1 MIEKTFSLFGR
12 QIFSKIERSRDG
24 SVWTTLFNGDDFI
37 NNQNYLKTSL
47 ENPVLNAIVSLRA
60 KMYSQMQI
68 SHIDADGKEVKN
80 SDVLKLLKQPNYFQ
94 SQEDF
99 LFQQMWFLSVSGN
112 NFVYQI
118 KPLSNELP
126 KAIYN
131 LIPSE
136 IDFNKVNK
144 VDKFIFTKEQTK
156 AFSDRKIKY
165 TLDGKVYEIKVSEI
179 IPLYDLANALTTD
192 SWLVAPSRVKA
203 IEKVLQNI
211 DVNLRSKRNNL
222 QMSAKHVG
230 INKSTGM
237 EAQVR
242 PDDKKEIERVLNSKD
257 IITTNA
263 SVEYKHLVSDMK
275 KLFLDEQFADD
286 ANKCL
291 LAFEMNKNVLN
302 YFAKDSTFENQNQ
315 GVINWIQ
322 NSVQGSADNTMN
334 SLSSSFGLLDKNE
347 RLVATFDHLPIMQ
360 TLINDKIK
368 SFTEFQN
375 ALKVS
380 LENGTIDNA
389 TAKKMSDN
397 FIKTLGL

>member
-1 MIEKTFSLFGR
+1 MIEKSFSLFGR
-12 QIFSKIERSRDG
+12 QIFSKIERLRDG
-24 SVWTTLFNGDDFI
+24 SVWTTLLSGDDFT
-37 NNQNYLKTSL
+37 NNSNYLNYSL
-47 ENPVLNAIVSLRA
+47 ENPVLNAIISLRA

-68 SHIDADGKEVKN
+68 SHIDANGKEVKN
-80 SDVLKLLKQPNYFQ
+80 SEVLKLLKQPNYFQ

-99 LFQQMWFLSVSGN
+99 LFQQMWFLSVAGN
-112 NFVYQI
+112 NYIYQI
-118 KPLSNELP
+118 KPYKKELSKNL
-126 KAIYN
+126 YN

-136 IDFNKVNK
+136 IDYNSINKL
-144 VDKFIFTKEQTK
+144 DKFLLTKSEIE
-156 AFSDRKIKY
+156 AFSEKKIKY
-165 TLDGKVYEIKVSEI
+165 TLDGKVYDIKISEI
-179 IPLYDLANALTTD
+179 IPLYDLANGLTTD

-203 IEKVLQNI
+203 IEKLLQNI
-211 DVNLRSKRNNL
+211 DQNLKSKHKNL
-222 QMSAKHVG
+222 QFSAKYVG
-230 INKSTGM
+230 VNKSTGM
-237 EAQVR
+237 EAQIQTADR
-242 PDDKKEIERVLNSKD
+242 TAIENVLNSKD
-257 IITTNA
+257 VLTTNA

-322 NSVQGSADNTMN
+322 NSIQGSADNTMN
-334 SLSSSFGLLDKNE
+334 SLSASFGLLEKNE
-347 RLVATFDHLPIMQ
+347 KLVASFNHLPIMQ
-360 TLINDKIK
+360 SLINDKIK

-380 LENGTIDNA
+380 LENGTLEKPE
-389 TAKKMSDN
+389 AKKMSDN

>member
-1 MIEKTFSLFGR
+1 MVEKSFSLFGR
-12 QIFSKIERSRDG
+12 QIFSKIERLRDG
-24 SVWTTLFNGDDFI
+24 SVWTTLLSGDDFT
-37 NNQNYLKTSL
+37 NNSNYLNYSL
-47 ENPVLNAIVSLRA
+47 ENPVLNAIISLRA

-68 SHIDADGKEVKN
+68 SHIDANGKEVKN

-99 LFQQMWFLSVSGN
+99 LFQQMWFLSVAGN
-112 NFVYQI
+112 NYVYQI
-118 KPLSNELP
+118 KPFTSELP
-126 KAIYN
+126 KNIYN

-136 IDFNKVNK
+136 IDYNKVNK
-144 VDKFIFTKEQTK
+144 VDKFIFSK
-156 AFSDRKIKY
+156 AEIKSFADRKIKY
-165 TLDGKVYEIKVSEI
+165 TLDGKVYDIKISEI

-203 IEKVLQNI
+203 IEKLLQNI
-211 DVNLRSKRNNL
+211 DQNLKSKFNNL
-222 QMSAKHVG
+222 KMSAKHIG

-242 PDDKKEIERVLNSKD
+242 PEDKTEIERVLNSKD

-322 NSVQGSADNTMN
+322 NSIQGSADNTMN
-334 SLSSSFGLLDKNE
+334 SLSASFGLLEKNE
-347 RLVATFDHLPIMQ
+347 KLVASFNHLPIMQ

-380 LENGTIDNA
+380 LENGTIDSA

>member
-1 MIEKTFSLFGR
+1 MVEKSFNLFGR
-12 QIFSKIERSRDG
+12 QIFSKIERLRDG
-24 SVWTTLFNGDDFI
+24 SVWATLLSGDDFT
-37 NNQNYLKTSL
+37 NNSNYLNYSL

-68 SHIDADGKEVKN
+68 SHIDANEKEVKN

-112 NFVYQI
+112 NYIYQI
-118 KPLSNELP
+118 KPFTSELP
-126 KAIYN
+126 KNLYN

-136 IDFNKVNK
+136 IDYNKANK
-144 VDKFIFTKEQTK
+144 VDKFIFSK
-156 AFSDRKIKY
+156 AEIKSFSEKKIKY
-165 TLDGKVYEIKVSEI
+165 TLDGKVYDIKISEI

-203 IEKVLQNI
+203 IEKLLQNI
-211 DVNLRSKRNNL
+211 DQNLKSKFNNL
-222 QMSAKHVG
+222 KMSAKHIG

-242 PDDKKEIERVLNSKD
+242 PEDRTEIERVLNSKD

-322 NSVQGSADNTMN
+322 NSIQGSADNTMN
-334 SLSSSFGLLDKNE
+334 SLSASFGLLEKNE
-347 RLVATFDHLPIMQ
+347 KLVASFNHLPIMQ

>member
-24 SVWTTLFNGDDFI
+24 SIWTTLLSGDDFI
-37 NNQNYLKTSL
+37 DNQNYLHASL
-47 ENPVLNAIVSLRA
+47 DNPVLNAIVSLRA

-68 SHIDADGKEVKN
+68 SHVDANGKEVKN
-80 SDVLKLLKQPNYFQ
+80 SEVLKLLKQPNYFQ

-99 LFQQMWFLSVSGN
+99 LFQQMWFLSTSGN
-112 NFVYQI
+112 NYVYQI
-118 KPLSNELP
+118 KPLSTDLP

-144 VDKFIFTKEQTK
+144 VDKFVFTKEQIKSFTDK
-156 AFSDRKIKY
+156 KIKY
-165 TLDGKVYEIKVSEI
+165 TLDGKVYDIKLSEI
-179 IPLYDLANALTTD
+179 IPLYDLANGITTD
-192 SWLVAPSRVKA
+192 SWFVAPSRVKA

-211 DVNLRSKRNNL
+211 DVNLRSKHKNL
-222 QMSAKHVG
+222 QFSAKYVG
-230 INKSTGM
+230 VNKSTGM
-237 EAQVR
+237 EAQIQTADR
-242 PDDKKEIERVLNSKD
+242 KAIETVLNVKD
-257 IITTNA
+257 VLTTNA

-322 NSVQGSADNTMN
+322 NSIQGSADNTMN
-334 SLSSSFGLLDKNE
+334 SLSSTFGLLDKGE
-347 RLVATFDHLPIMQ
+347 RLVASYNHLPIMQ

-380 LENGTIDNA
+380 LENGTIDTA

-397 FIKTLGL
+397 FIKNLGL